1 MSGLL
6 QDSKEGRTMR
16 NRHSCDTPDHD
27 HEDEGLLGGAI
38 TVAKLAEGIAGSYG
52 MMPDSI
58 RFTTCA
64 MTLWALQGDDSLFF
78 TDEDVS
84 AFIEAA
90 DCKELQAMWNEGG
103 DAVVLTDKIAERTRV
118 TG

>member
-1 MSGLL
+1 M
-6 QDSKEGRTMR
+6 TTR
-16 NRHSCDTPDHD
+16 NRHGCSEADHD

-52 MMPDSI
+52 LLPDSI

-78 TDEDVS
+78 TDADVS
-84 AFIEAA
+84 AFIKAA
-90 DCKELQAMWNEGG
+90 DCSGFQALWNEGG
-103 DAVVLTDKIAERTRV
+103 DAVVLTDRIEEMH
-118 TG
+118 G

>member
-1 MSGLL
+1 M
-6 QDSKEGRTMR
+6 TTTTR
-16 NRHSCDTPDHD
+16 NRHGCDAPDHD
-27 HEDEGLLGGAI
+27 HDDEGLLGGAI

-78 TDEDVS
+78 TDADATE
-84 AFIEAA
+84 FIKAA
-90 DCKELQAMWNEGG
+90 DCEELQALWDEGG
-103 DAVVLTDKIAERTRV
+103 DAVVLTDRIAEV
-118 TG
+118 TK